1 MGTLATPPSSPAHV
15 VFTKW
20 RELTAAWSLWPSRGL
35 LLSALVTHLTMW
47 PTSECSCLPCDPR
60 DATDSLTTLIMR
72 SGRRIERDC
81 LTGRE
86 VGWGER
92 AQREIGH
99 DPADWVRQKST
110 ENYRGHREVNMR
122 NNENTRQKT
131 VYWTDGSFWSVCVL
145 TDRCQRHTHM
155 SHMYKQYV
163 FHSVCK
169 YFEFAAD
176 YVAWIYWKYDVSV

>member
-1 MGTLATPPSSPAHV
+1 MWSWHHAVSSQTVSFSHCWVLQHPRALLLMLCLQSEEH
-15 VFTKW
+15 
-20 RELTAAWSLWPSRGL
+20 ELTAAWSLWLSRGL

-47 PTSECSCLPCDPR
+47 PTYECSCLPCDPR

-72 SGRRIERDC
+72 SGRRRERDC

-110 ENYRGHREVNMR
+110 ENYRGRRHREVNMR
-122 NNENTRQKT
+122 NNENIRQKT
-131 VYWTDGSFWSVCVL
+131 VYRTDGSFWSVCCV
-145 TDRCQRHTHM
+145 DWQM
-155 SHMYKQYV
+155 SETYPHVPYV
-163 FHSVCK
+163 QTVCFS
-169 YFEFAAD
+169 YCT
-176 YVAWIYWKYDVSV
+176 